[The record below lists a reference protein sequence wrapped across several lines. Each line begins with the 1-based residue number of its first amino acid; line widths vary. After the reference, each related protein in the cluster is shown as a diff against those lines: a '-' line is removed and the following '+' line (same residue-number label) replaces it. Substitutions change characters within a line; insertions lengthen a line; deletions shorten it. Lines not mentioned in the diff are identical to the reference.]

1 MTTYNPANHEPRP
14 AQKCKYAPTVNTNFL
29 YAQNAARCFE
39 QNRDAFAEYMRM
51 KTIPPRCPFV
61 RGCEV
66 PAAKR

>member
-39 QNRDAFAEYMRM
+39 PNRDAFA
-51 KTIPPRCPFV
+51 
-61 RGCEV
+61 
-66 PAAKR
+66 